1 MGFADSDKKLVLAYI
16 ITSRTRPHSSTNAII
31 ITIPEKVQSVLFV
44 SPLLTKMPWQDQ
56 KMIHGL
62 CYRRLKSWQYSQKT
76 GILWAETALHGQ
88 VCHGAEG
95 PQGMLLR
102 QKALLSL
109 EGQPLSEVAQGIEP
123 ATHPIEISDNPLT
136 FMGLICHCCHCP
148 VPTHFILP
156 PPCIHPLMPPRK
168 NKVAWIC
175 RLKLCARNLDI

>member
-1 MGFADSDKKLVLAYI
+1 
-16 ITSRTRPHSSTNAII
+16 
-31 ITIPEKVQSVLFV
+31 
-44 SPLLTKMPWQDQ
+44 
-56 KMIHGL
+56 MIHGL

-156 PPCIHPLMPPRK
+156 PPCIHPLMPPGK
-168 NKVAWIC
+168 T
-175 RLKLCARNLDI
+175 RLHEFAGSSFVQGT